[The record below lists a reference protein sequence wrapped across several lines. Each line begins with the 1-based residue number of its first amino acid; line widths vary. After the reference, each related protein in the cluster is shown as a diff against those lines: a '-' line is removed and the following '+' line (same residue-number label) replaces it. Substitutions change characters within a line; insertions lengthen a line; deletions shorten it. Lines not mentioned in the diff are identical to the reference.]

1 MSAGTLTLT
10 NNSAA
15 VNGNGTAFNNELVAG
30 DFIVA
35 TVGGVTYTLPV
46 KTIETGTALTLAR
59 NYNGPTVSAGAW
71 TAMPRDTLNRI
82 SAQIAADTAYAIR
95 QRVLEIDNWYQLLEV
110 NGDVT
115 IKMADG
121 SSYTGPSWLS
131 VISQTRNLSALG
143 IGGTGISLTAL
154 DWQTFDFVPGAK
166 FNVSSLNITNTPPG
180 LTIPSG
186 SYGVLINV
194 TGYEGNNRHVEVW
207 ISTTTAANYYHYE
220 IRVTNNNQPG
230 QRAFTV
236 RQIWTSADV
245 IPLANTALSTIGI
258 GGYSTSISN
267 FDWQTAT
274 FEQGSNVNVNC
285 SNWLNAPPGLPTA
298 SIGLIEVVAVH
309 NQEGANRRYVLRVS
323 QIVQGS
329 TRQMWDIVGY
339 GASGSR
345 TWTVDSYLIFSSAAD
360 GRQKLGFN
368 DLGIGG
374 QIGAQAAFDWQTFAF
389 ETSAHYNVSA
399 DSWVGAPSELSSVAG
414 NVAVVVVAS
423 TGSQNVSSAW
433 NMLELT
439 TYNNSSA
446 RKIFSVVC
454 RGAIGSRT
462 FSVTPLLAKADLD
475 ARVGYALLAPAGN
488 ITTSQRVVLGN
499 PFGINVPVICYIEI
513 SFNSAWMTPGMIY
526 SPSYGT
532 LGITA
537 SYKGGEGIIVQAGN
551 YRIGSDPLSG
561 GTNGGAAGTGLNN
574 TTTAPYRVHV
584 FKVTA

>member
-15 VNGNGTAFNNELVAG
+15 VKGNGTAFNNELVAG

-46 KTIETGTALTLAR
+46 KTIETGTTLTLAR

-131 VISQTRNLSALG
+131 VVSQTRNLSALG

-207 ISTTTAANYYHYE
+207 ISTTTAENYYHYE

-274 FEQGSNVNVNC
+274 FDQVGHYNVNC
-285 SNWLNAPPGLPTA
+285 SNWLNSPPGLPTA
-298 SIGLIEVVAVH
+298 SLAMIEVVAIH

-339 GASGSR
+339 GLPNLR
-345 TWTVDSYLIFSSAAD
+345 TWTVDSYLIFSSAAA

-374 QIGAQAAFDWQTFAF
+374 QIGALAAFDWQTFAF

-475 ARVGYALLAPAGN
+475 ARVGYADLL
-488 ITTSQRVVLGN
+488 
-499 PFGINVPVICYIEI
+499 PV
-513 SFNSAWMTPGMIY
+513 
-526 SPSYGT
+526 
-532 LGITA
+532 
-537 SYKGGEGIIVQAGN
+537 
-551 YRIGSDPLSG
+551 D
-561 GTNGGAAGTGLNN
+561 
-574 TTTAPYRVHV
+574 
-584 FKVTA
+584 

>member
-15 VNGNGTAFNNELVAG
+15 VKGSVTAFNNELVAG
-30 DFIVA
+30 DFIVV

-131 VISQTRNLSALG
+131 VVSRTGNLSALG
-143 IGGTGISLTAL
+143 IGGTGTSLTAL

-166 FNVSSLNITNTPPG
+166 FNVSSLNITNMPPG

-258 GGYSTSISN
+258 GGYSTSTSN

-274 FEQGSNVNVNC
+274 FDQGGHYNVNC

-298 SIGLIEVVAVH
+298 SLAMIETVTVH
-309 NQEGANRRYVLRVS
+309 NQEGSNRRYVLRVS
-323 QIVQGS
+323 QVVQGS
-329 TRQMWDIVGY
+329 TRQMWDIVGQ
-339 GASGSR
+339 GVSGSR
-345 TWTVDSYLIFSSAAD
+345 TWTVDSYLIFSSAAA

-374 QIGAQAAFDWQTFAF
+374 QIGALAAFDWQTFAF

-399 DSWVGAPSELSSVAG
+399 GSWAGAPSELSSVSG
-414 NVAVVVVAS
+414 NVAIVVVAS
-423 TGSQNVSSAW
+423 SNTQTGSSAW
-433 NMLELT
+433 NILELT
-439 TYNNSSA
+439 TYDSNNSS
-446 RKIFSVVC
+446 RRIFSVVC

-462 FSVTPLLAKADLD
+462 FSVTPLLTKADLD
-475 ARVGYALLAPAGN
+475 SRVGYALLSVNNPALN
-488 ITTSQRVVLGN
+488 SRTVIAN
-499 PFGINVPVICYIEI
+499 PFGNSVPVECECEI
-513 SFNSAWMTPGMIY
+513 FHATLQKWTTTPWIYVSGAGGIGMIAAY
-526 SPSYGT
+526 SE
-532 LGITA
+532 
-537 SYKGGEGIIVQAGN
+537 GEGIILRCGPVGFVSSAANSGCSQPLTDF
-551 YRIGSDPLSG
+551 YTTPSPVRIHVRKI
-561 GTNGGAAGTGLNN
+561 
-574 TTTAPYRVHV
+574 TA
-584 FKVTA
+584 